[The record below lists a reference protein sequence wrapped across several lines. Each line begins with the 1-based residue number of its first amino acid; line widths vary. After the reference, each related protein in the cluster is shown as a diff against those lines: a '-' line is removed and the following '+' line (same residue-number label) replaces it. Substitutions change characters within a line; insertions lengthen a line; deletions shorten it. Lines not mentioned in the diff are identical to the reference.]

1 METEIK
7 RQQVRAINRK
17 LFAYDLNYKS
27 DDPNIIDILVSNIIT
42 NYNAEDELRNVPTIL
57 RLHRKDITWS
67 IINKITLL
75 NPKSVIV
82 EVNSNVFENNDS
94 IEILKKLKSFKY
106 KILVEINQ
114 TDTVF
119 NMAKVIANYIKF
131 DIKNLPENALKAR
144 FECEKLAFNV
154 DTAEEYAL
162 ADAAGIELYEGVYF
176 SDAEQI
182 EIEDAMYSKMNF
194 FQLIKGL
201 TSDIINVYEIASI
214 IMRDPLM
221 TAQVLRLANS
231 KYFKQD
237 ENNILNISDAIL
249 LIGINNFKKW
259 IFLLQFSRSNNI
271 NEELIMKS
279 YHRAN
284 FARIIMKNSRFKPI
298 NNNDAY
304 LIGLLSLL
312 DVLTGKPMEV
322 EINNLMLNDTISDA
336 LVYRDGIGGTLLN
349 LIRAYEE
356 ANLSKIH
363 KYSKPFFIDN
373 EKLFK
378 LYFKSLKETKEL
390 WRELNEKG
398 KLI

>member
-82 EVNSNVFENNDS
+82 EVNSNAFENNDS
-94 IEILKKLKSFKY
+94 IEILKKLKSLKY
-106 KILVEINQ
+106 KILVEINS
-114 TDTVF
+114 TDTIF

-162 ADAAGIELYEGVYF
+162 ADAAGIELYEGTYF

-201 TSDIINVYEIASI
+201 TSEIINVYEIASI

-237 ENNILNISDAIL
+237 DNTILNISDAIL
-249 LIGINNFKKW
+249 LIGVNNFKKW

>member
-94 IEILKKLKSFKY
+94 IEILKKLKSLKY

-154 DTAEEYAL
+154 DTAEEYTL

-237 ENNILNISDAIL
+237 DNTVMNISDAIL
-249 LIGINNFKKW
+249 LIGVNNFKKW